1 MTEQGKNII
10 TKRTM
15 LMGILM
21 GVFAFSVMGKLF
33 YTYFGEG
40 RELRAR
46 AERLATRDMTLEAE
60 RGNIYS
66 SDGKLLATSMPVY
79 DIYMDPGAPSD
90 ENFNANIAALGTE
103 LSKMF
108 PTRSA
113 SQWTA
118 YLKSRRADGDR
129 YVRLGD
135 DLTFSQLQRVKSFPL
150 FELGKYKGGLISEE
164 QHYRKMPL
172 GRIAERTIG
181 YDGENNQV
189 GVEGAFSTYLTGRDG
204 HRLMQKI
211 SNGNW
216 KPLDDENAIAPR
228 DGQDVITTIDTR
240 IQDVANRSLLN
251 ALSHYEA
258 DHGCAIVMEVAT
270 GKIIAI
276 ANLGRTANGNYYEQ
290 LNYAVGESTEPG
302 STFKL
307 ASLMVALEDGVID
320 TSDIVDT
327 ENGIYTIYNRK
338 VKDSNVRW
346 GRGGYGEISVA
357 EAFRKS
363 SNTGIVKAIYPA
375 YKDRPQAFI
384 DRLYQIGL
392 HERTGI
398 QIRGEALPKIPTPED
413 ANWSGTSLPW
423 IAFGYEVQMTP
434 LQVLTFYNAIANN
447 GRMVRPRIVSEI
459 KESGITIH
467 EFSTEIINP
476 AVCSEPT
483 LKKLQTLLS
492 GVVAHGTARNIRS
505 ETFNMAGKTGTCQL
519 NYWLAD
525 HNDYQASF
533 AGYFPA
539 ENPQYSCIVVV
550 NKPNPALGYYGST
563 VAAPVFRAIADE
575 VYRSTPRR
583 QELEELEEP
592 VLTHTTG
599 NESIETSLENGVIP
613 DLRGRNGMEVISLL
627 ENMGYRVQIEGAG
640 KVQRQW
646 PSPGTQH
653 STQQTVVL
661 KLG

>member
-1 MTEQGKNII
+1 
-10 TKRTM
+10 
-15 LMGILM
+15 MGVLM
-21 GVFAFSVMGKLF
+21 GVFALSVVFKLF
-33 YTYFGEG
+33 YTYTVEG
-40 RELRAR
+40 GELRDR

-66 SDGKLLATSMPVY
+66 ADGKLLATSMPVY
-79 DIYMDPGAPSD
+79 DLYMDPVAPSD
-90 ENFNANIAALGTE
+90 ENFNENVEALSRE
-103 LSKMF
+103 LTKIF
-108 PTRSA
+108 PSRT
-113 SQWTA
+113 SQQWSA
-118 YLKSRRADGDR
+118 YLRGRRADGDR
-129 YVRLGD
+129 YIRLGE
-135 DLTFSQLQRVKSFPL
+135 DLTFGQLQRVKSFPL
-150 FELGKYKGGLISEE
+150 FNLGKYKGGLISEE

-181 YDGENNQV
+181 YDKANNQV
-189 GVEGAFSTYLTGRDG
+189 GIEGAFSSFLTGRDG
-204 HRLMQKI
+204 HRMMQKI

-216 KPLDDENAIAPR
+216 KPLDDDNAIAPR

-240 IQDVANRSLLN
+240 IQDVANRSLMN
-251 ALSHYEA
+251 AVTRFEA
-258 DHGCAIVMEVAT
+258 DHGCAIVMEVST
-270 GKIIAI
+270 GEIKAI
-276 ANLGRTANGNYYEQ
+276 VNLGRTENGSYYEK

-346 GRGGYGEISVA
+346 GRGGYGEITVA

-375 YKDRPQAFI
+375 YKDNPQAFI
-384 DRLYQIGL
+384 DRLYQVGL

-398 QIRGEALPKIPTPED
+398 EIHGEALPKIPTPED

-423 IAFGYEVQMTP
+423 IAFGYEIQLTP

-459 KESGITIH
+459 RESGAIIH
-467 EFSTEIINP
+467 EYNTDVLNP
-476 AVCSEPT
+476 AICSEPT
-483 LKKLQTLLS
+483 LRKLQALLA
-492 GVVAHGTARNIRS
+492 GVVEHGTATNIRS

-550 NKPNPALGYYGST
+550 SKPNPALGYYGST

-575 VYRSTPRR
+575 VYRSTPRP
-583 QELEELEEP
+583 EEIEVIEEP
-592 VLTHTTG
+592 MIAEAPLE
-599 NESIETSLENGVIP
+599 NIRTSLENGVIP
-613 DLRGRNGMEVISLL
+613 DLRGKNGMEIISIL
-627 ENMGYRVQIEGAG
+627 ENLGYDVQIEGAG
-640 KVQRQW
+640 KIQRQW
-646 PSPGTQH
+646 PNPGTSYSPH
-653 STQQTVVL
+653 RTVVL